1 MKSKSRKSKNPNHP
15 NQLLLELGA
24 EGGSIKLMRM
34 LNQDVTTYQVS
45 TGETYLE
52 DEWYSSEEVFNTL
65 DEAVQYL
72 CNRYPV
78 AALHPL
84 TADPE
89 IILPIAQAIKQK
101 RLSGKK
107 SYKASEE
114 SLNQNQIEQ
123 LNKIEQE
130 EWNALSAM
138 LQELFSAENDLKGG
152 KRKYKN
158 QIIDSILWRIQE
170 QAYKMKIV
178 YDFGWSHWDEGRWL
192 ASFPDFD
199 FSLLSPIE
207 LSKLIT
213 AIARNDRF
221 CDGAWNDSFASG
233 MMQKVIAA
241 LITKHF
247 NHLES

>member
-1 MKSKSRKSKNPNHP
+1 MKPTPKTI
-15 NQLLLELGA
+15 LLLELAG
-24 EGGSIKLMRM
+24 EGGSISLYRTHSQ
-34 LNQDVTTYQVS
+34 NSTTYKVS

-65 DEAVQYL
+65 NEAVQYL
-72 CNRYPV
+72 CNSYPV
-78 AALHPL
+78 TALHPL
-84 TADPE
+84 TAAPE
-89 IILPIAQAIKQK
+89 IILPVAQAIKQK
-101 RLSGKK
+101 RLSEKK

-114 SLNQNQIEQ
+114 SMNQNQIEQ
-123 LNKIEQE
+123 LNKIEQQD
-130 EWNALSAM
+130 WNELSAM
-138 LQELFSAENDLKGG
+138 LQELFKAENDLKGG

-192 ASFPDFD
+192 ASFPNFD
-199 FSLLSPIE
+199 FSLLSPLE

-221 CDGAWNDSFASG
+221 CDGAWNDSFATG
-233 MMQKVIAA
+233 MMQKILAA
-241 LITKHF
+241 LISKS
-247 NHLES
+247 NNL